1 MVSKDE
7 RVDNSK
13 EIATKRQATFLSLV
27 AFKKEPSV
35 SHDREGNTFIEDYLH
50 MFIFQVLCRMLPIDI
65 VN

>member
-1 MVSKDE
+1 MVGKDE
-7 RVDNSK
+7 GTDNSK

-35 SHDREGNTFIEDYLH
+35 SHDREGNTFIEDYLRV
-50 MFIFQVLCRMLPIDI
+50 FIFQVLCRMLLINI